1 MLEWFLLISFNHL
14 RVEIPNEKFLSRVCF
29 IFKNASNF
37 RTISKEIRKYQI
49 ASNHCVKSVEIRSY
63 FWSVLS
69 CIQSGIY
76 EPEITPYLDPFHS
89 VEIASNILRIMANF
103 INPYY
108 ATDLVWY
115 PLKTSE
121 NLWFSDVFRGYQ
133 KRLVAWNGLT
143 IFSFFTRNLVA
154 FNKYST

>member
-49 ASNHCVKSVEIRSY
+49 ASNHCVKSVQIHEVISGTY
-63 FWSVLS
+63 FPVFNRNT
-69 CIQSGIY
+69 GKY
-76 EPEITPYLDPFHS
+76 TAEITPYLDPFYA
-89 VEIASNILRIMANF
+89 VETASNILRIMASF
-103 INPYY
+103 INPFYT
-108 ATDLVWY
+108 ADLLWY

-133 KRLVAWNGLT
+133 KRSVAWNGLT
-143 IFSFFTRNLVA
+143 TF
-154 FNKYST
+154 